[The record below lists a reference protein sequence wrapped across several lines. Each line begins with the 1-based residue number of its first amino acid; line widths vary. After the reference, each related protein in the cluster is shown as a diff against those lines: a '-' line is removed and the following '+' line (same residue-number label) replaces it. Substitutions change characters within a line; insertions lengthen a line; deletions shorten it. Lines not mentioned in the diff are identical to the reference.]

1 MNNPSSLQPTLRA
14 LADPTRRE
22 ILEILKNGAMP
33 AGEIAEHFSITGA
46 AISRH
51 LSVLKEADLVR
62 DHSKFIFYDINL
74 SVLQEILV
82 WIGNFKAARETSS
95 GKWSKIIG
103 TQPNH

>member
-1 MNNPSSLQPTLRA
+1 MKFWKYLKTAPCLPEKLRNIS
-14 LADPTRRE
+14 R
-22 ILEILKNGAMP
+22 
-33 AGEIAEHFSITGA
+33 ITGA

-62 DHSKFIFYDINL
+62 DHRDGKFIFYDVNL

-95 GKWSKIIG
+95 GKQDKIIG

>member
-1 MNNPSSLQPTLRA
+1 
-14 LADPTRRE
+14 
-22 ILEILKNGAMP
+22 MP

-62 DHSKFIFYDINL
+62 DHRDGKFIFYDVNL

-95 GKWSKIIG
+95 GKRDKIIG

>member
-1 MNNPSSLQPTLRA
+1 MKFWKYLKTAPCLPEKLR
-14 LADPTRRE
+14 
-22 ILEILKNGAMP
+22 N
-33 AGEIAEHFSITGA
+33 
-46 AISRH
+46 ISASPD

-62 DHSKFIFYDINL
+62 DHRDGKFIFYDVNL

-95 GKWSKIIG
+95 GKRDKIIG